1 VGILLAVLLTVG
13 HGLRRGF
20 WLSLAQYAGMVVGVV
35 AGAALAPRVTD
46 LLGITGASVRPLAA
60 GVVLLIGGLL
70 GSTVGYA
77 VGAPLRLML
86 LARPGRARLDSLF
99 GALFSVLSVLV
110 TAWFLGLTFSRGPSP
125 DLARLI
131 QRSVILRALD
141 DAAPRPPGFLA
152 RVERILAGVPF
163 PQTFSGL
170 EPLLPPAMSPLPDS
184 VNTPGVQAAA
194 RATVKVEGRGCGGI
208 VSGSGFPVGTDE
220 VLTNAHVVAGT
231 RGTTVSILPG
241 RTLRGT
247 VVLFDPNRDVAIV
260 RVPGLGLTALAQAS
274 AGRGTHGAAIGYPG
288 GGPEVV
294 APAVV
299 DTGVRATGR
308 DIYGNQLVT
317 RQIWIIEASI
327 HPGDSGGPLVDTQ
340 GHVIGVIFAASTS
353 QPGQAYALTNAET
366 QPDIDAAQGRQ
377 AGVGTG
383 SCAV

>member
-1 VGILLAVLLTVG
+1 
-13 HGLRRGF
+13 
-20 WLSLAQYAGMVVGVV
+20 
-35 AGAALAPRVTD
+35 
-46 LLGITGASVRPLAA
+46 
-60 GVVLLIGGLL
+60 
-70 GSTVGYA
+70 
-77 VGAPLRLML
+77 
-86 LARPGRARLDSLF
+86 
-99 GALFSVLSVLV
+99 
-110 TAWFLGLTFSRGPSP
+110 
-125 DLARLI
+125 
-131 QRSVILRALD
+131 
-141 DAAPRPPGFLA
+141 
-152 RVERILAGVPF
+152 
-163 PQTFSGL
+163 
-170 EPLLPPAMSPLPDS
+170 
-184 VNTPGVQAAA
+184 
-194 RATVKVEGRGCGGI
+194 

-260 RVPGLGLTALAQAS
+260 RVPGLGLTALGQAS

-353 QPGQAYALTNAET
+353 NPGQAYALTNGET